1 MTIDFT
7 QVEIENLITHH
18 IGNRLRDEKV
28 ELSIKESIIDNDTKN
43 LLLQYFLSPFRTE
56 EWFSFYHPLKIEMNE
71 VYSVVNELFSNPSA
85 FIESSQSIAKLLY
98 EQSVHPKIREGELN
112 IVYFSSVIFKDE
124 IVDAIG
130 IFKSEK
136 DIPFI
141 KMRNKKTN
149 FSINHEF
156 GFELTGMDKGCIILN
171 TEKENGY
178 RVAIIDKL
186 NKSIEARYWK
196 DDFLKVSPIKDEYH
210 HTNQFLGITK
220 QFVTK
225 KLITDFNISKADQ
238 IALLNLSV
246 DYFKSHDSFDK
257 EEFEE
262 KVFSDNKII
271 QSFRQFDDN
280 YRKDND
286 VELANKFEISP
297 QAVTKQARIFK
308 RVLKLDRNFHIY
320 IHGNKDLIEQG
331 TDELGRKYY
340 KIYYEEES

>member
-7 QVEIENLITHH
+7 QVEIKNLITHH
-18 IGNRLRDEKV
+18 IGNKLRDEKV
-28 ELSIKESIIDNDTKN
+28 ELSIMESIIDSDTKN
-43 LLLQYFLSPFRTE
+43 LLLRYFLSSFRME

-71 VYSVVNELFSNPSA
+71 VYSIVNELFSNPSA
-85 FIESSQSIAKLLY
+85 FIKSSQSLSKLLY
-98 EQSVHPKIREGELN
+98 EQSVHPKIKEGELN
-112 IVYFSSVIFKDE
+112 IVYFSKVIFKDE

-141 KMRNKKTN
+141 QMRNNKTN

-156 GFELTGMDKGCIILN
+156 GFELTSMDKGCIILN
-171 TEKENGY
+171 TEKEDGY

-186 NKSIEARYWK
+186 NKSIEAQYWK
-196 DDFLKVSPIKDEYH
+196 DNFLKVSPINDEYH

-225 KLITDFNISKADQ
+225 QLITDFNISKADQ
-238 IALLNLSV
+238 IALLNQSV
-246 DYFKSHDSFDK
+246 DYFKSHESFDR

-262 KVFSDNKII
+262 KVFSDSNMI

-286 VELANKFEISP
+286 IELANKFEISS
-297 QAVTKQARIFK
+297 QAVTKQSRIFK

-331 TDELGRKYY
+331 IDEKGRKYY

>member
-7 QVEIENLITHH
+7 QVEIKNLITHH
-18 IGNRLRDEKV
+18 IGNKLRDEKV
-28 ELSIKESIIDNDTKN
+28 ELSIMESIIDSDTKN
-43 LLLQYFLSPFRTE
+43 LLLRYFLSSFRME

-71 VYSVVNELFSNPSA
+71 VYSIVNELFSNPSA
-85 FIESSQSIAKLLY
+85 FIKSSQSLSKLLY
-98 EQSVHPKIREGELN
+98 EQSVHPKIKEGELN
-112 IVYFSSVIFKDE
+112 IVYFSKVIFKDE

-141 KMRNKKTN
+141 QMRNNKTN

-156 GFELTGMDKGCIILN
+156 GFELTSMDKGCIILN
-171 TEKENGY
+171 TEKEDGY

-186 NKSIEARYWK
+186 NKSIEAQYWK
-196 DDFLKVSPIKDEYH
+196 DNFLKVSPINDEYH

-225 KLITDFNISKADQ
+225 QLITDFNISKADQ
-238 IALLNLSV
+238 IALLNQSV
-246 DYFKSHDSFDK
+246 DYFKSHESFDR

-262 KVFSDNKII
+262 KVFSDSNMI

-286 VELANKFEISP
+286 IELGNKFEISS
-297 QAVTKQARIFK
+297 QAVTKQSRIFK

-331 TDELGRKYY
+331 IDEKGRKYY

>member
-7 QVEIENLITHH
+7 QIEIENLITHH

-43 LLLQYFLSPFRTE
+43 LLLQYFLSSFRME

-71 VYSVVNELFSNPSA
+71 VYSIVNELFLNPSD
-85 FIESSQSIAKLLY
+85 FIKSSQSLSKLLY
-98 EQSVHPKIREGELN
+98 EQSVHPKIKEGELN
-112 IVYFSSVIFKDE
+112 IVYFSKVIFKDE

-141 KMRNKKTN
+141 QMRNKKTN

-156 GFELTGMDKGCIILN
+156 GFELTSMDKGCIILN
-171 TEKENGY
+171 AEKEDGY
-178 RVAIIDKL
+178 RVVIIDKL
-186 NKSIEARYWK
+186 NKSIEAQYWK
-196 DDFLKVSPIKDEYH
+196 DNFLKVSPIKDEYH

-225 KLITDFNISKADQ
+225 QLITDSNISKADQ

-246 DYFKSHDSFDK
+246 DYFKSHESFDR

-262 KVFSDNKII
+262 KVFTDSKMI

-286 VELANKFEISP
+286 IELAYKFEISS
-297 QAVTKQARIFK
+297 QAVTKQSRIFK

-331 TDELGRKYY
+331 IDEQGRKYY